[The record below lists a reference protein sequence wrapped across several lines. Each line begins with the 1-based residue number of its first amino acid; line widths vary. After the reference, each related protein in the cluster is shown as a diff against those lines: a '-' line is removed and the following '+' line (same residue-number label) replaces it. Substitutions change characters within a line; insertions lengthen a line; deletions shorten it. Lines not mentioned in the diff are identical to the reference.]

1 MKPLVEDEREPL
13 VEFCI
18 ERSPEGANEHPRS
31 PSPLAGLFPGPVVT
45 RGSLRFTPGYCL
57 IIPSGFRSLVVQA
70 LIAKTHTGG
79 DIV

>member
-1 MKPLVEDEREPL
+1 MVSGTHYPNFPSFARCEKKSGRGEAKQTV
-13 VEFCI
+13 
-18 ERSPEGANEHPRS
+18 

-57 IIPSGFRSLVVQA
+57 IIPSGFRSLVMQA